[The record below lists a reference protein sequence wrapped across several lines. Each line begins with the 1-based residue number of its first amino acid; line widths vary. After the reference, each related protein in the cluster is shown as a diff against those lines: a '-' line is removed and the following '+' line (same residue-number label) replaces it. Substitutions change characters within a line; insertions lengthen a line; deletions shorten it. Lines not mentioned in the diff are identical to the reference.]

1 MLSSE
6 MVFKLVKIFIFIII
20 SLSSTTLF
28 GEKRVGSKGHL
39 ECGKFLN
46 SCDGDKLNIDCQ
58 TQTFFVEGYLSGV
71 SWEKD
76 IPLREYN
83 QDSIKYALIK
93 FCRANPLKLT
103 HDGARSILQEL
114 K

>member
-1 MLSSE
+1 MQNI
-6 MVFKLVKIFIFIII
+6 MVFKLLKIFIFTIIA
-20 SLSSTTLF
+20 LSSQSVF
-28 GEKRVGSKGHL
+28 GEKRIGSKGHL
-39 ECGKFLN
+39 DCGQFLS
-46 SCDGDKLNIDCQ
+46 SCDNDLLDIDCQ

-76 IPLREYN
+76 IPIREYN

-103 HDGARSILQEL
+103 HDGAISILQEL